1 MVRATSQLT
10 TTIICTAG
18 RRRPTLKLLADTS
31 ALLALVVQTEANH
44 REAVRFIK
52 QNPHTRFVVTELI
65 LGELVT
71 RVRALRG
78 AAKAVEV
85 AEDLLGS
92 SRHEFVFV
100 DLELIHGAIA
110 RMAQFSDKRL
120 SLTDCA
126 SFELMERLGI
136 DTVFT
141 FDRDFRDC
149 GFRMV
154 P

>member
-1 MVRATSQLT
+1 M
-10 TTIICTAG
+10 
-18 RRRPTLKLLADTS
+18 KLLADTS
-31 ALLALVVQTEANH
+31 ALLALVVEREPNH

-52 QNPHTRFVVTELI
+52 RNPQARFVVTELI

-71 RVRALRG
+71 RVRALRN

-92 SRHEFVFV
+92 SRHEFVFT
-100 DLELIHGAIA
+100 DLELIRGAIV
-110 RMAQFSDKRL
+110 RIAQFSDKRL
-120 SLTDCA
+120 SLTDCV
-126 SFELMERLGI
+126 SFELMEKLGL
-136 DTVFT
+136 TAAFT

-149 GFRMV
+149 GFEMV